1 MCFMPPIFLI
11 NLKRS
16 PQRLA
21 NSVMQFNKYKLP
33 FTRIEAI
40 DGATLSQ
47 SEVNKHYCTT
57 LNKKNYHYPLS
68 KGQIGCYLSH
78 RKAWQAIVDQK
89 LDYALIFEDDF
100 TLTSDIHTAIKGIN
114 SLDIKWQLIKL
125 SAYKGRKRSII
136 FKKHLDNAYS
146 LVVHKKLMSGCCATA
161 ISYDGAKQL
170 LAATEKFGR
179 PVDCDL
185 QHIWQTGVPGFSL
198 MPFPVTQCNEQES
211 DIKMRSEKQ
220 VQKAFFK
227 RKYQQLIAHINNKKA
242 TSEFINEIHQEHFKQ
257 KRSLSSF
264 LFEKLN

>member
-1 MCFMPPIFLI
+1 MPPIFLI
-11 NLKRS
+11 NLERS

-21 NSVMQFNKYKLP
+21 NSVMQFNKHELS
-33 FTRIEAI
+33 FTKINAI

-47 SEVNKHYCTT
+47 AQINKHYCET

-68 KGQIGCYLSH
+68 RGQIGCYLSH

-100 TLTSDIHTAIKGIN
+100 SLTSDIHAAINRIN
-114 SLDIKWQLIKL
+114 NLEMQWQLIKL
-125 SAYKGRKRSII
+125 CAYKGRKRRIAYQ
-136 FKKHLDNAYS
+136 KTLDDGYS

-161 ISYDGAKQL
+161 ISYQGAKQL

-179 PVDCDL
+179 PIDCDL
-185 QHIWQTGVPGFSL
+185 QHIWETGVCGYSL
-198 MPFPVTQCNEQES
+198 MPFPVIQSTEQES
-211 DIKMRSEKQ
+211 DIHVRSEKQ
-220 VQKAFFK
+220 VKKAFFK
-227 RKYQQLIAHINNKKA
+227 RKYQQLIANINNKKA

-264 LFEKLN
+264 LFEKPS

>member
-1 MCFMPPIFLI
+1 MCIMPPIFLI

-21 NSVMQFNKYKLP
+21 NSVKQFNKHALHC
-33 FTRIEAI
+33 TRIEAV
-40 DGATLSQ
+40 DGANLSQ
-47 SEVNKHYCTT
+47 SEIDKYYCAT

-68 KGQIGCYLSH
+68 RGQIGCYLSH

-100 TLTSDIHTAIKGIN
+100 TLTSDIHTAIKSIDD
-114 SLDIKWQLIKL
+114 LDIKWQLIKL
-125 SAYKGRKRSII
+125 SAYKGRERSII
-136 FKKHLDNAYS
+136 FKKPLNNTHS

-170 LAATEKFGR
+170 LGATEKFGR

-185 QHIWQTGVPGFSL
+185 QHIWQTGVSGYSL
-198 MPFPVTQCNEQES
+198 MPFPVIQCTEQES

-220 VQKAFFK
+220 VKKAFIK
-227 RKYQQLIAHINNKKA
+227 RKYQQLIASIKNKNA
-242 TSEFINEIHQEHFKQ
+242 TAKFISEIQCTPFKQ
-257 KRSLSSF
+257 KKEPEL
-264 LFEKLN
+264 LFGEK